1 MRAVSRRLGCVVLT
15 RRALARS
22 FASLG
27 SAHASS
33 PSASAFRWHAA
44 CIALNMPTSSAR
56 SESVPK
62 LDRPARIVV
71 AEDDFEMRRL
81 VADCLRKEGYEVHEV
96 ADGAELLLR
105 IEDSFIL
112 RRVPAPVD
120 LFVTDIRMPV
130 YTGLEIVS
138 GLREAGMHVPVVIMT
153 AFGNPE
159 TRERAEA
166 LGAVLLDKPFKME
179 VLRAVVRR
187 LLRQMSN

>member
-1 MRAVSRRLGCVVLT
+1 MP
-15 RRALARS
+15 AL
-22 FASLG
+22 
-27 SAHASS
+27 
-33 PSASAFRWHAA
+33 
-44 CIALNMPTSSAR
+44 SAR

>member
-1 MRAVSRRLGCVVLT
+1 MATAVAQPV
-15 RRALARS
+15 
-22 FASLG
+22 
-27 SAHASS
+27 SAA
-33 PSASAFRWHAA
+33 
-44 CIALNMPTSSAR
+44 N
-56 SESVPK
+56 V
-62 LDRPARIVV
+62 DRPARIVV

-105 IEDSFIL
+105 IEDSFFL

-130 YTGLEIVS
+130 YTGLEIVN
-138 GLREAGMHVPVVIMT
+138 GMREAGMAMPVVIMT

-166 LGAVLLDKPFKME
+166 LGAALLDKPFKME
-179 VLRAVVRR
+179 ALRALVRR
-187 LLRQMSN
+187 LLRQHPTRSSQEKP